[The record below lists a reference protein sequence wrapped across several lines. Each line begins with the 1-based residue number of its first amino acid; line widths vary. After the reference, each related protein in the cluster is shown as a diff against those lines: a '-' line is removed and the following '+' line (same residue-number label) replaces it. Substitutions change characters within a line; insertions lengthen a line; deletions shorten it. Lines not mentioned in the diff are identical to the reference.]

1 MDELPVLP
9 DVRPVPLLRE
19 ASGVGTGPRST
30 TAVPEEIARE
40 AAAIVGAALTE
51 PERAMLEFERQWW
64 QRGGAKEQAIRD
76 TFGLTP
82 TRYYQSLNSLLASPA
97 AVSYDPGLVHRLLRL
112 RGEATRGRRLA

>member
-1 MDELPVLP
+1 VRLPG
-9 DVRPVPLLRE
+9 
-19 ASGVGTGPRST
+19 AATGARAAL
-30 TAVPEEIARE
+30 AVPEDIARD

-51 PERAMLEFERQWW
+51 PERAMLEFERSWW

-97 AVSYDPGLVHRLLRL
+97 ALRYDPALVHRLLRL